1 MDSDVIRPR
10 RGVDVLKDVG
20 RRVFVPTSDARVV
33 SVVDGDVQRRRRD
46 GGVCIAVHECFRI
59 AAEFQVIPVARIEE
73 EGEVQQLYEEVI
85 SVGAFNTQSF

>member
-46 GGVCIAVHECFRI
+46 GGVCIAVHECGRI

>member
-46 GGVCIAVHECFRI
+46 GGVCIAVHECVRI
-59 AAEFQVIPVARIEE
+59 AAEFQGIPGARIEE

-85 SVGAFNTQSF
+85 SVGAFITQSF